1 MKPPWRNSGPD
12 ALGVSPASVGS
23 DGIEVKATG
32 ARLISSMPA
41 SFLSVVVPAFNE
53 ERRIARTIAE
63 IVAEL
68 DRLALD
74 AELIVVDDGS
84 TDRTASIVDAAARA
98 DARVILVRAEHAGK
112 GSTVRRGMLSARG
125 AWRFLADA
133 DLSMPMSELPRF
145 LDAAARGVD
154 ILVGSRE
161 AKGARRVGEPWVRH
175 AIGRVFNWMVKIVVL
190 RGIDDTQCGFKLF
203 SARAA
208 ETLFPLQRLDGF
220 GFDVEI
226 LFLARRA
233 GFAIREIPVT
243 WVWGRGSK
251 VNLASGARGFLDLVA
266 VRWNQ
271 VRGVYPPRGAVV
283 TPAAP
288 AGPER

>member
-1 MKPPWRNSGPD
+1 MCGCLGQSQALRGPLYERTMKPPWMNSGPD
-12 ALGVSPASVGS
+12 ALGASPASVGS
-23 DGIEVKATG
+23 DGNEVKATG
-32 ARLISSMPA
+32 ARLISPMRAP
-41 SFLSVVVPAFNE
+41 FLSV
-53 ERRIARTIAE
+53 
-63 IVAEL
+63 
-68 DRLALD
+68 
-74 AELIVVDDGS
+74 
-84 TDRTASIVDAAARA
+84 VDAAARG
-98 DARVILVRAEHAGK
+98 DARVTLVRAEHAGK
-112 GSTVRRGMLSARG
+112 GATVRRGMLSARG

-133 DLSMPMSELPRF
+133 DLSVPMSELPRF

-161 AKGARRVGEPWVRH
+161 AKGARRVGEPWLRH

-266 VRWNQ
+266 VRWNH

-288 AGPER
+288 AGRER